1 MTLPGILPFSDD
13 QSEKVVTIQ
22 FYRDPKLGGLDE
34 HQARDQ
40 LGIEEESSEEEEDED
55 AEELKK
61 QQAQVGTIPA
71 APFVN
76 ATYFSGKVGLG
87 EEQAG
92 EEKGRK
98 GVDGYPH
105 KGEENGR
112 CGGIHQERAK
122 QSRE

>member
-40 LGIEEESSEEEEDED
+40 LGIEEESSEDEEDED

-61 QQAQVGTIPA
+61 QKAQVFIVALDSSVSHITCFA
-71 APFVN
+71 
-76 ATYFSGKVGLG
+76 
-87 EEQAG
+87 
-92 EEKGRK
+92 RK
-98 GVDGYPH
+98 
-105 KGEENGR
+105 
-112 CGGIHQERAK
+112 
-122 QSRE
+122 SWTL